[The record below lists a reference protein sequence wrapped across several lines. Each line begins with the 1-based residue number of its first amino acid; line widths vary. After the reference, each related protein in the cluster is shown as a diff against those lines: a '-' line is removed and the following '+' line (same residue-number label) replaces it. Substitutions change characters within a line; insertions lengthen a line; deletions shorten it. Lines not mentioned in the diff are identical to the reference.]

1 MFKKSLTAAVA
12 ALTLVGTVA
21 ASTQPAEARGI
32 GRAVAFGTAGF
43 AVGALAAGA
52 AAAATR
58 PYYAPAYYGYGYAGC
73 GYVSRPV
80 YNSWGYQV
88 GWSSVPAC

>member
-1 MFKKSLTAAVA
+1 MFKKTLTAAVA
-12 ALTLVGTVA
+12 TLMLAGTVA
-21 ASTQPAEARGI
+21 ASTQPAEARGS
-32 GRAVAFGTAGF
+32 GRAVAYGTAGF

-52 AAAATR
+52 AAAASR
-58 PYYAPAYYGYGYAGC
+58 PYYAPAYYGYAGC

-88 GWSSVPAC
+88 GWRSVPTC